1 MSLFDAVFDPCQDG
15 DHVLEFH
22 KQDEF
27 TGTIY
32 DYCLRCEY
40 MIPRQEAE

>member
-1 MSLFDAVFDPCQDG
+1 MDLFESLFDACAQYG
-15 DHVLEFH
+15 HVLEFH
-22 KQDEF
+22 KVDEF

-32 DYCLRCEY
+32 DYCLKCDY